1 MKKSLFALAALGA
14 FATAAQAQ
22 STVTLSGAFDSS
34 VVYITGIPNTTAVN
48 TNTSVN
54 NTFNTGTGYGFID
67 GAIVTSNWAM
77 KGSEDMGGGMKANF
91 HLESD
96 IESNNGT
103 THSGGLFR
111 RAANVSIADAKLGE
125 VFLGRRGN
133 AYILA
138 TSQMLPVQGNTAHQW
153 RSVIN
158 SSVGDQIS
166 NSITYASPVIMK
178 TNIVAQVGLNNSIDN
193 GDDGQQTAAHLVNKS
208 IQGLTILA
216 AYNNQKTQNA
226 NGLQTSIS
234 QGSNAV
240 SATGRNL
247 EGYAVGLK
255 YQVTPAIEV
264 GTFYAHGRQNNSL
277 ANGTAAQILGTTGI
291 STGAG
296 GLGVGYQA
304 TPNILL
310 GANYV
315 KTTFQAQMVNLQGH
329 YMFSKRTRLYSQ
341 ITLNQ
346 AAKGNY
352 QYGSLAANSFSPT
365 ACNSNTVQTCF
376 NAIPTTAGA
385 QNVNTDSRGY
395 GIGVI
400 HMF

>member
-22 STVTLSGAFDSS
+22 STVTLYGTFDSS
-34 VVYITGIPNTTAVN
+34 IVYMTGIPNTTSVN
-48 TNTSVN
+48 TNTTVA

-67 GAIVTSNWAM
+67 GGFATSSWGM
-77 KGSEDMGGGMKANF
+77 RGSEDLGGGMKANF
-91 HLESD
+91 HMESD
-96 IESNNGT
+96 TLSNTGQ

-111 RAANVSIADAKLGE
+111 RAANVSLADAKLGE

-153 RSVIN
+153 RAVNN

-166 NSITYASPVIMK
+166 NSITYATPTIMQ
-178 TNIVAQVGLNNSIDN
+178 TNIVAQIGLNNSIDN
-193 GDDGQQTAAHLVNKS
+193 GDDGQQMAAHLVNKS
-208 IQGLTILA
+208 IKGLTFLA
-216 AYNNQKTQNA
+216 AYNNQRAQNA

-234 QGSNAV
+234 QGSNVA
-240 SATGRNL
+240 SATGKNL

-255 YQVTPAIEV
+255 YKVTPAIEV
-264 GTFYAHGRQNNSL
+264 GTFYSHGRTNNEL
-277 ANGTAAQILGTTGI
+277 ANGTNAQISGTTSI

-296 GLGVGYQA
+296 GFGLGYQA
-304 TPNILL
+304 TPSILL

-315 KTTFQAQMVNLQGH
+315 KTTFQAQMTNLQAH
-329 YMFSKRTRLYSQ
+329 YMLSKRTRLYSQ

-352 QYGSLAANSFSPT
+352 QKGTLAANSFSPT
-365 ACNSNTVQTCF
+365 ACNSNTVLTCF

-400 HMF
+400 HTF